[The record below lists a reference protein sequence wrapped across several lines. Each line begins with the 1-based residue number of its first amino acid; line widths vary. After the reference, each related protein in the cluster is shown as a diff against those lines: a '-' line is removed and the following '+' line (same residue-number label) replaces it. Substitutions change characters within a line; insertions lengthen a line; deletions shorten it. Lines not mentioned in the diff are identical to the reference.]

1 MKANRKFLYLF
12 GFVLLLN
19 LAGCSAY
26 RDEVLERMRKE
37 RERTE
42 KESEEYTRTE
52 TEKEEKTTYKGT
64 SYTGKTD
71 EQILSLLKN
80 KKFKNLSSSEMN
92 ELMDRV
98 DEYLHTPY
106 LWGGESK
113 DGIDCSSFVQTV
125 MSLALG
131 VSLPRTSLEQ
141 SKKGYQVG
149 MDELSLGDLIFFDTM
164 DKGYVSHVGI
174 YLDEGLFVHSGSRTG
189 VAIASLNE
197 DFYNE
202 KYLFAK
208 RVLD

>member
-1 MKANRKFLYLF
+1 MEAQKLLQILF
-12 GFVLLLN
+12 GTFLLIG

-26 RDEVLERMRKE
+26 RDEALERMRKE
-37 RERTE
+37 KEKIE
-42 KESEEYTRTE
+42 KESEEYNRTE
-52 TEKEEKTTYKGT
+52 TKEKESTTFKGT

-71 EQILSLLKN
+71 EQILSSLKN

-92 ELMDRV
+92 ELMERI

-141 SKKGYQVG
+141 SKKGYRVG

-164 DKGYVSHVGI
+164 NKGHVSHVGI

-189 VAIASLNE
+189 VAIASLNQ